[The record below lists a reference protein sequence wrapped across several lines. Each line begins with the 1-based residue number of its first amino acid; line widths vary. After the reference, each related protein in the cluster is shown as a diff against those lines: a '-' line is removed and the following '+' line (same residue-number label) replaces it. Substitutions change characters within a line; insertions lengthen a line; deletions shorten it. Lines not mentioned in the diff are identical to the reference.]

1 MTDTPALNHA
11 DRIIG
16 EVLPS
21 GYAVRAP
28 RLVGDD
34 GGPDVDA
41 AYAVVSASETRV
53 SGSND
58 QSRGEIL
65 GGLTGHESDLDGSRI
80 VFDRDARPIGYL
92 CITVDWESHLV
103 LVDAYAA
110 DVCGSGST
118 PAGLLEAFLRA
129 GIARAGE
136 ITRTRRAEFAH
147 TGDQP
152 WRVAV
157 GALENDSEYR
167 DVIVSV
173 GLEPV
178 RVFYRMRIGFGV
190 PAAPPVIPSDVTIS
204 VATSEE
210 DRRLI
215 HDVHE
220 RSFADHWDYTPH
232 SLDSFIDYATSAF
245 GYDPSRWWLLR
256 VDGALAGLCI
266 GTDESKEFGDGYIK
280 WLGILREFRG
290 RGLAKLLLHNA
301 FYDYSSH
308 GYVGVRLG
316 VDAANPTGATHLY
329 ESMGMAPIEAIHVY
343 SRDLS

>member
-1 MTDTPALNHA
+1 MTDTPALNSP
-11 DRIIG
+11 DLIIG

-53 SGSND
+53 SGASD
-58 QSRGEIL
+58 QSRGEVL
-65 GGLTGHESDLDGSRI
+65 GGLTGHESDVEGCRL
-80 VFDRDARPIGYL
+80 VFDPDARPIGYL
-92 CITVDWESHLV
+92 CIAADWESHLV
-103 LVDAYAA
+103 FIDAYAA
-110 DVCGSGST
+110 DVCGTAST
-118 PAGLLEAFLRA
+118 PAGLLAAFLRA
-129 GIARAGE
+129 GIARAAE
-136 ITRTRRAEFAH
+136 IMRTRGAEFAQ

-157 GALENDSEYR
+157 GALEKDSEYR

-178 RVFYRMRIGFGV
+178 RVFYRMRIGFDGPV
-190 PAAPPVIPSDVTIS
+190 APPVIPADVTIS
-204 VATSEE
+204 VATSDD

-232 SLDSFIDYATSAF
+232 SLEGFIDYATSAF

-256 VDGALAGLCI
+256 VDGAPAGLCV

-280 WLGILREFRG
+280 WLGILRKFRG
-290 RGLAKLLLHNA
+290 QGLAKLLLHHT
-301 FYDYSSH
+301 FHDYSSH
-308 GYVGVRLG
+308 GYLGVRLG
-316 VDAANPTGATHLY
+316 VDASSSTGATHLY
-329 ESMGMAPIEAIHVY
+329 ESMGMAPIEAVHVY
-343 SRDLS
+343 NHDLS